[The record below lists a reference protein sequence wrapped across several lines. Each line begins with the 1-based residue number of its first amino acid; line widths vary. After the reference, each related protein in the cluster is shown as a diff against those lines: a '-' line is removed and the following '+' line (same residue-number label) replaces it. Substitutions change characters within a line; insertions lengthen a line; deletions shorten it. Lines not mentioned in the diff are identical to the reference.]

1 MSESFGGAQ
10 YRRAGGGV
18 RRIVIFSLFLLA
30 TANAA
35 LAQPTILRLGYG
47 AAAEEPLWLVV
58 AQPDLAQ
65 NYSQGYTPHPI
76 RFTRPAPRPPVHR
89 LGQAL
94 AGVRGG
100 RDRSRLEQRQRRDLR
115 RRRRREGQDHRVD
128 LAREHARLQHRLL
141 RQG

>member
-10 YRRAGGGV
+10 YRRSGGGV

-58 AQPDLAQ
+58 AKPDLAK
-65 NYSQGYTPHPI
+65 NYGKAYTLDAI
-76 RFTRPAPRPPVHR
+76 RFT
-89 LGQAL
+89 GS
-94 AGVRGG
+94 
-100 RDRSRLEQRQRRDLR
+100 DQRRQAF
-115 RRRRREGQDHRVD
+115 EAG
-128 LAREHARLQHRLL
+128 ARHLPPRAAQPPRFSP
-141 RQG
+141 

>member
-47 AAAEEPLWLVV
+47 AAAEGPLWLVV
-58 AQPDLAQ
+58 AKPDLAK
-65 NYSQGYTPHPI
+65 NYGKAYTLDAI
-76 RFTRPAPRPPVHR
+76 RFTGSDKR
-89 LGQAL
+89 GQAFE
-94 AGVRGG
+94 AGAI
-100 RDRSRLEQRQRRDLR
+100 
-115 RRRRREGQDHRVD
+115 D
-128 LAREHARLQHRLL
+128 LASSSANGVIFAAAEGVKAKIIASISRESTR
-141 RQG
+141 GFSTGFYVKDD